1 MDWAGTRLHTMDR
14 RVFLAEETAY
24 AKAWSLKE
32 DLWGPLAYPGGLG
45 EVTGRL
51 RPEVGVS

>member
-1 MDWAGTRLHTMDR
+1 MLLLGSDWTGTRHQKMEG

-32 DLWGPLAYPGGLG
+32 HWSIL
-45 EVTGRL
+45 EN
-51 RPEVGVS
+51 